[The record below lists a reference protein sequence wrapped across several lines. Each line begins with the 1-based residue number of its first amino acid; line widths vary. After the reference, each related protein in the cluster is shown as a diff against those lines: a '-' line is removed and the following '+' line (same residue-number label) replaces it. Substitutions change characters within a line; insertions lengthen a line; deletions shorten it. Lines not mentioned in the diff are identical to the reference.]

1 MPVYN
6 RADYIMETIES
17 VRSQTWQNWEL
28 LIIDDGSDDPTA
40 EVVAGVKDERISFYK
55 AGRIGINGRIKNIG
69 LEKAR
74 GELIAF
80 IDSDD
85 LWSPGKIEKQVL
97 ALQQFPE
104 AGFSLTGGYNFRK
117 KQVVSTNKFTGN
129 EIAGNELVEFF
140 YKQSSGIR
148 YANAFLSFFKSEVA
162 AFTQALLFRKDCLT
176 VTGYFN
182 ETKPFADPEFILEL
196 ARNFKLVILY
206 EPLLY
211 RRLHNDNH
219 SSSNWITAYE
229 QSIQLIESYY
239 HKKML
244 PLSVAR
250 HALFRLHINFGEDC
264 LMNNE
269 KKRAMD
275 SFLKAWRK
283 NPLNIVAY
291 RKMGKVMLYSLG
303 LRKT

>member
-1 MPVYN
+1 LVRN
-6 RADYIMETIES
+6 GLIED
-17 VRSQTWQNWEL
+17 EL
-28 LIIDDGSDDPTA
+28 
-40 EVVAGVKDERISFYK
+40 
-55 AGRIGINGRIKNIG
+55 GRN
-69 LEKAR
+69 
-74 GELIAF
+74 ELV
-80 IDSDD
+80 
-85 LWSPGKIEKQVL
+85 E
-97 ALQQFPE
+97 
-104 AGFSLTGGYNFRK
+104 
-117 KQVVSTNKFTGN
+117 N
-129 EIAGNELVEFF
+129 ELVENELVEFF

-148 YANAFLSFFKSEVA
+148 YDNGFLSFFKSEVA

-264 LMNNE
+264 LLHNE
-269 KKRAMD
+269 KGKAIN

-283 NPLNIVAY
+283 NPFSDVGY
-291 RKMGKVMLYSLG
+291 RKIGKVGLRYLG
-303 LRKT
+303 LKKV